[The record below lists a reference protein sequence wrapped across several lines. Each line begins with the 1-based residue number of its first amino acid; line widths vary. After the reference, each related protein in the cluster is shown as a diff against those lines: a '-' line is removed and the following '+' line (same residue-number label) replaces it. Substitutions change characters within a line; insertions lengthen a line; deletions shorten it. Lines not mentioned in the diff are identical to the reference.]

1 MVYKI
6 YIYILTIISISMFV
20 IVGYKNFTCVNS
32 IYCSNKYKCV
42 CLTGKPSDVIRLME
56 EKTQA

>member
-1 MVYKI
+1 M